1 MNSARAL
8 VFVVDDEVAVC
19 ASVSR
24 LLRSVGLDVQTFN
37 SAQEFLHSKRPDAPG
52 CLVLDVRLPD
62 LSGLDLQQELAKANI
77 DLPVIFVTGHA
88 DIPMSVRA
96 MKAGALE
103 FLTKP
108 YREQELLDAIQHA
121 VEQHRIARKH
131 RADMHLLQERYVTLT
146 PREREVL
153 PLVIGGLL
161 NKQIA
166 AQLGTSEKTI
176 KIHRGQVMR
185 KMQADSL
192 ADLVRLAQSLG
203 IPSLKSQQQQSA

>member
-1 MNSARAL
+1 
-8 VFVVDDEVAVC
+8 
-19 ASVSR
+19 
-24 LLRSVGLDVQTFN
+24 
-37 SAQEFLHSKRPDAPG
+37 
-52 CLVLDVRLPD
+52 VLDVRLPD